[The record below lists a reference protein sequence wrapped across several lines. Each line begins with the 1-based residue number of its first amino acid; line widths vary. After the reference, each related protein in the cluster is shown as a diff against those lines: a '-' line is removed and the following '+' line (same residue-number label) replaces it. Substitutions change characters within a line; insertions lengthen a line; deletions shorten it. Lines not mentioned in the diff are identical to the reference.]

1 MNADGYKLIFEF
13 GSDAHTPGDACIALD
28 VPKKKRRISRCNPAR
43 SRKPCSNTGLSK
55 RTYCATTPRL
65 NARLTFA
72 TLGGTL
78 WPMKAAIYLTDP
90 AEMRKARL
98 NQPSVSSEQA
108 RRQRELLQ
116 RAAEKF
122 SEDARKGTSSRG
134 RVSKAA

>member
-108 RRQRELLQ
+108 RRQRDLLQ